1 MKFEDLEEIR
11 KGQEEAA
18 KFFGIYPQL
27 EQTIEECAELIVAIR
42 KYQRYRGSDNLE
54 NLEEEIADVWNMLYQ
69 ITYLLGSQEKI
80 HEWLKNKV
88 DRTINIIRAMESEAG
103 KDNDQP

>member
-1 MKFEDLEEIR
+1 MRIEDIDEIR
-11 KGQEEAA
+11 KDQEKVAEY
-18 KFFGIYPQL
+18 FGIYPQL

-42 KYQRYRGSDNLE
+42 KYLRHRGSNNAE

-69 ITYLLGSQEKI
+69 ITYLLGNQEKI

-88 DRTINIIRAMESEAG
+88 DRTINRIRTMESEVS